1 MSTNSERAARA
12 RKAVLAAKKAT
23 RGEFHLVDLVA
34 NLLHLA
40 DEDGDSG
47 ERVLRVAQMHYE
59 AEIEDEKHENEEE

>member
-12 RKAVLAAKKAT
+12 RKAVTAAKKGT

-40 DEDGDSG
+40 DAEGDSG
-47 ERVLRVAQMHYE
+47 ERVLRVAKMHYE
-59 AEIEDEKHENEEE
+59 WEVEEEGRGE